1 MSSTR
6 KRPARKTIRH
16 KMRKTNK
23 KRKTNKRRKTNKK
36 RKTNKRRLRGGG
48 SPNEDFLQQLKQHVP
63 IYFREQLQKDCESGD
78 TNLNNL
84 NKLKC
89 NFTADRLE
97 AYINKSID
105 AFNEYKMGWYT
116 DDETTLPHKFSCS
129 FIRQIYG
136 SLIDSVIDEWIH
148 ITKDDTSKT
157 KGLGASYIRWV
168 LRVTVRRFTNTSNEL
183 TKQFC
188 DPIVLEKRDMDK
200 YNCEKDLLC
209 PSEEYLISR
218 LHLSGVDEN
227 DDKWLKLVDSSRRD
241 NETYNLLATI
251 GKQFDI

>member
-6 KRPARKTIRH
+6 KRHKRHKIRKT
-16 KMRKTNK
+16 K
-23 KRKTNKRRKTNKK
+23 KRTNKRTTKNKR

-48 SPNEDFLQQLKQHVP
+48 SHEDFLLKLKQYVP
-63 IYFREQLQKDCESGD
+63 IFFREQLQKDCESGD
-78 TNLNNL
+78 NNL

-89 NFTADRLE
+89 NFTADKLE
-97 AYINKSID
+97 AYINRLID
-105 AFNEYKMGWYT
+105 EFNKDKVAWYT
-116 DDETTLPHKFSCS
+116 DDETPIPHKFSCS

-200 YNCEKDLLC
+200 YNCEKDKLC

-241 NETYNLLATI
+241 NETYNFLAAV

>member
-1 MSSTR
+1 
-6 KRPARKTIRH
+6 
-16 KMRKTNK
+16 
-23 KRKTNKRRKTNKK
+23 
-36 RKTNKRRLRGGG
+36 
-48 SPNEDFLQQLKQHVP
+48 
-63 IYFREQLQKDCESGD
+63 
-78 TNLNNL
+78 
-84 NKLKC
+84 
-89 NFTADRLE
+89 
-97 AYINKSID
+97 
-105 AFNEYKMGWYT
+105 MGWYT
-116 DDETTLPHKFSCS
+116 DDETVIPHKFSCS

-157 KGLGASYIRWV
+157 KGLGSSYIRWV

-200 YNCEKDLLC
+200 YNCEKDKLC
-209 PSEEYLISR
+209 PSEEYLIRR

-227 DDKWLKLVDSSRRD
+227 DDKWLILVDSSRRD
-241 NETYNLLATI
+241 NETYNLLAAV

>member
-1 MSSTR
+1 M
-6 KRPARKTIRH
+6 
-16 KMRKTNK
+16 
-23 KRKTNKRRKTNKK
+23 RKTNKRRKPNKRHK
-36 RKTNKRRLRGGG
+36 IRKTSKRYLGGG
-48 SPNEDFLQQLKQHVP
+48 SHNEDFLQKLKQQVP
-63 IYFREQLQKDCESGD
+63 VFLREQLQKDCESGD
-78 TNLNNL
+78 NNLNNL

-97 AYINKSID
+97 TYINRIID
-105 AFNEYKMGWYT
+105 EFNKDKVAWFSE
-116 DDETTLPHKFSCS
+116 DETTIPPKFSCS

-136 SLIDSVIDEWIH
+136 SLIDRVIDEWIH

-188 DPIVLEKRDMDK
+188 DPNVLEKRDMDK
-200 YNCEKDLLC
+200 YNCEKDKLC
-209 PSEEYLISR
+209 PSEEYLIDR

-227 DDKWLKLVDSSRRD
+227 EDKWLKLVDSSRRD
-241 NETYNLLATI
+241 NETYNFLAAV

>member
-6 KRPARKTIRH
+6 KRIKRH
-16 KMRKTNK
+16 KI
-23 KRKTNKRRKTNKK
+23 RKTNKRHKIRKTKK
-36 RKTNKRRLRGGG
+36 IRKTNKRHLRGGG
-48 SPNEDFLQQLKQHVP
+48 INEDFLKELNYDVP
-63 IYFREQLQKDCESGD
+63 RFFREQLQKPCESGD
-78 TNLNNL
+78 NNLNNL

-89 NFTADRLE
+89 NFTADILE
-97 AYINKSID
+97 KYINRSID
-105 AFNEYKMGWYT
+105 EFNEYKMGWYT
-116 DDETTLPHKFSCS
+116 DDETRMPHKFSCS

-157 KGLGASYIRWV
+157 KGLGSSYIRWV

-200 YNCEKDLLC
+200 YNCEKDKLC
-209 PSEEYLISR
+209 PSEEYLIGR
-218 LHLSGVDEN
+218 LHLSEVDEN

-241 NETYNLLATI
+241 NETYNFLAAV

>member
-1 MSSTR
+1 M
-6 KRPARKTIRH
+6 
-16 KMRKTNK
+16 
-23 KRKTNKRRKTNKK
+23 RKTNKRRKPNKRHK
-36 RKTNKRRLRGGG
+36 IRKTSKRYLGGG
-48 SPNEDFLQQLKQHVP
+48 SHNEDFLQKLKQQVP
-63 IYFREQLQKDCESGD
+63 VFLREQLQKDCESGD
-78 TNLNNL
+78 NNLNNL

-97 AYINKSID
+97 TYINRIIYE
-105 AFNEYKMGWYT
+105 FNKDSVGWLAGHENELLWNQG
-116 DDETTLPHKFSCS
+116 ETTIPPKFSCS

-157 KGLGASYIRWV
+157 KGLGSSYIRWV

-188 DPIVLEKRDMDK
+188 DPNVLEKRDMDK
-200 YNCEKDLLC
+200 YNCEKDKLC
-209 PSEEYLISR
+209 PSEEYLIDR

-227 DDKWLKLVDSSRRD
+227 EDKWLKLVDSSRRD
-241 NETYNLLATI
+241 NETYNFLAAV